1 MRETLLCE
9 VVDDGFGWF
18 DELVVYNDARLV
30 VDHADPGQ
38 FLAVFCQALPR
49 AELEWAKKKRQ
60 RRTISQSMAYTL
72 ERCFSCGR
80 SKIDSVD
87 G

>member
-49 AELEWAKKKRQ
+49 AELEWPKKRDDGAP
-60 RRTISQSMAYTL
+60 S
-72 ERCFSCGR
+72 R
-80 SKIDSVD
+80 SRWHILSSVASHVA
-87 G
+87 GAR